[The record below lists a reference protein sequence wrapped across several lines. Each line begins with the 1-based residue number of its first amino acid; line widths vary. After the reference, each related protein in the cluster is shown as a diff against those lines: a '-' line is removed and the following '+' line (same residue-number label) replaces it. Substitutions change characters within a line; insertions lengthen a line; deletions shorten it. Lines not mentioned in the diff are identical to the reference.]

1 MVIGYIRVSKVCQ
14 ELDHQR
20 NTILAFA
27 NRRKIIVDEFIKIE
41 VSSRKNQKERKI
53 NELLERVGND
63 DILIITE
70 LSRLG
75 RSISEVISLVNELI
89 NKGVRLISIKENID
103 LKDRHSIQS
112 KVMITM
118 FSLFAELERDLISQ
132 RTKEALAT
140 KKAGGIKLGRP
151 KGPGKSKLD
160 PYREQIQEFLDKD
173 VSMLSIAK
181 IIGVSYP
188 TLFHYV
194 KQRKMLKASQK

>member
-1 MVIGYIRVSKVCQ
+1 MPYRVFLYIINNFINIYCCSLPVKF
-14 ELDHQR
+14 
-20 NTILAFA
+20 ILP
-27 NRRKIIVDEFIKIE
+27 I
-41 VSSRKNQKERKI
+41 
-53 NELLERVGND
+53 
-63 DILIITE
+63 IITE

-75 RSISEVISLVNELI
+75 RSISEVISIVNELI
-89 NKGVRLISIKENID
+89 DKGVRLISIKEDID

-140 KKAGGIKLGRP
+140 KKAEGIRLGRP

-160 PYREQIQEFLDKD
+160 PYQAQIHEFLDKD
-173 VSMLSIAK
+173 VSLRSISK
-181 IIGVSYP
+181 ILGVSYP

-194 KQRKMLKASQK
+194 KQRKMIKISQR